1 MSKSRKK
8 ICYILPEFREGTDT
22 HFAYLYDFINALSK
36 ESEVF
41 LVVEKGNPSQS
52 RFPGVA
58 YIKRLRV
65 RDRKSTRL
73 NSSHS
78 DRSRMPSSA

>member
-1 MSKSRKK
+1 MAIDLNKGIQAIAPFKMNSQQPLDRRNVVQDLNQRDS
-8 ICYILPEFREGTDT
+8 INMNFRFEGLQT
-22 HFAYLYDFINALSK
+22 FVI
-36 ESEVF
+36 
-41 LVVEKGNPSQS
+41 
-52 RFPGVA
+52 
-58 YIKRLRV
+58 